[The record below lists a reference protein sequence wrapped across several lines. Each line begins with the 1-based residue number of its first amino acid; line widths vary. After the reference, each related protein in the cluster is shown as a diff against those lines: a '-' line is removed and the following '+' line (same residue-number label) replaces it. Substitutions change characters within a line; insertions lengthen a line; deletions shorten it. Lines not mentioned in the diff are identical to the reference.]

1 MAPADSSPWRVF
13 FLNYLSSDEHFE
25 TCAKN
30 LRSQMVKCLTV
41 PCCGVKVPKNTRCRR
56 PTGKTGNLISKH
68 TGHVWVGPQPICGKN
83 VARKNLWKFHR
94 SWAVGEV
101 HFWKCVRVKRHA
113 FGCLHPVPVSWNL
126 ASSVNEGFLADRSI
140 CCQIREGLH
149 LTYEIGLK
157 DVEILHNEFSQL
169 LSQPRSI
176 CFWKRASSSIQ
187 SPIV

>member
-1 MAPADSSPWRVF
+1 MSILKPV
-13 FLNYLSSDEHFE
+13 LK
-25 TCAKN
+25 T
-30 LRSQMVKCLTV
+30 RSQMVKCLTV

-83 VARKNLWKFHR
+83 VWKNLWTSHR

-126 ASSVNEGFLADRSI
+126 ASSVNEGFLDRSI
-140 CCQIREGLH
+140 CCQIREGCIWHMRLD
-149 LTYEIGLK
+149 LRLLRFSTMSF
-157 DVEILHNEFSQL
+157 HNF
-169 LSQPRSI
+169 
-176 CFWKRASSSIQ
+176 
-187 SPIV
+187 